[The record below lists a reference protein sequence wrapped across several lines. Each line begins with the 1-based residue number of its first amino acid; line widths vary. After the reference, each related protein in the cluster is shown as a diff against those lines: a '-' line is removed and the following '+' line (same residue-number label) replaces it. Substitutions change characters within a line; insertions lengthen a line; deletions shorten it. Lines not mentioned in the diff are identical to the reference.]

1 MSKRIRSFTAE
12 EKCAAVEW
20 HRQHGSVVSETAKEF
35 GVDRKCIRDWDSKYD
50 ELKKLDATSRGRKV
64 RKLHDGREPASAQ
77 LDDSVYEFPLLE
89 RRRFGLAVSNA
100 ALIDEARR
108 VAGESSPTSFQS

>member
-1 MSKRIRSFTAE
+1 MTEGNHA
-12 EKCAAVEW
+12 
-20 HRQHGSVVSETAKEF
+20 
-35 GVDRKCIRDWDSKYD
+35 
-50 ELKKLDATSRGRKV
+50 
-64 RKLHDGREPASAQ
+64 ASAQ